1 MAASLI
7 TKYEINADMGEGFGR
22 WKLGPDD
29 ELVKYIDAAN
39 IACGFHAGDPT
50 IMINTVRLCKKHNV
64 KAGAHPGLQDLVGFG
79 RRKMEVNPSDL
90 YAMILYQV
98 GALQGILK
106 SEGLELTHIKPHGEL
121 YFYMLRDEAIMR
133 AVLEAC
139 ALFKVPVY
147 ACKNDRQQAI
157 CDELGITFQE
167 EVYVDIDYDS
177 EGNLVPVAKSQPV
190 TPELCAE
197 RVLRMAEKDETVAN
211 DGKTVQLGFK
221 GRPFSVCI
229 HSDMAT
235 ALGNVQKT
243 RDAIN
248 QVNSPRRA
256 V

>member
-1 MAASLI
+1 
-7 TKYEINADMGEGFGR
+7 
-22 WKLGPDD
+22 
-29 ELVKYIDAAN
+29 
-39 IACGFHAGDPT
+39 
-50 IMINTVRLCKKHNV
+50 MINTVRLCKKYNV
-64 KAGAHPGLQDLVGFG
+64 KTGAHPGLQDLVGFG

-121 YFYMLRDEAIMR
+121 YFYMLRDASIMR

-147 ACKNDRQQAI
+147 ACKNDMQQAM
-157 CDELGITFQE
+157 CDELGIVFQQ

-177 EGNLVPVAKSQPV
+177 GGNLVPVAKSNPV
-190 TPELCAE
+190 TPEICGQ
-197 RVLRMAEKDETVAN
+197 RVLRMAQEDKTSALDGSTVS
-211 DGKTVQLGFK
+211 LGFQ

-243 RDAIN
+243 RESID
-248 QVNSPRRA
+248 QVNNRGK
-256 V
+256 

>member
-1 MAASLI
+1 
-7 TKYEINADMGEGFGR
+7 
-22 WKLGPDD
+22 
-29 ELVKYIDAAN
+29 
-39 IACGFHAGDPT
+39 
-50 IMINTVRLCKKHNV
+50 MINTVRLYKKYNV
-64 KAGAHPGLQDLVGFG
+64 KTGAHPGLQDLVGFG
-79 RRKMEVNPSDL
+79 RRKMEVYPSDL

-121 YFYMLRDEAIMR
+121 YFYMLRDATIMR

-147 ACKNDRQQAI
+147 ACKNDMQQAM
-157 CDELGITFQE
+157 CDELGIVFQQ

-177 EGNLVPVAKSQPV
+177 GGNLVPVAKSLPV
-190 TPELCAE
+190 TPEICGQ
-197 RVLRMAEKDETVAN
+197 RVLRMAQDDKTSAVDGSTVS
-211 DGKTVQLGFK
+211 LGFQ

-243 RDAIN
+243 RESID
-248 QVNSPRRA
+248 QVNNCGK
-256 V
+256 